1 MSLVLTLKPEFLSSY
16 AEKKFSFYQ
25 DKTSDRTELMWAGVC
40 LDQFERV
47 QLKRLENNKIKQ
59 KNIFFSQPR
68 YNLVI
73 VV

>member
-1 MSLVLTLKPEFLSSY
+1 MSLVLTFKPELVSSY

-47 QLKRLENNKIKQ
+47 QLKRLENNKQNK
-59 KNIFFSQPR
+59 KTLFFSHNPG
-68 YNLVI
+68 I
-73 VV
+73 IW